1 MIYGSA
7 PQPLYCTIAFNVAYR
22 QHNNNVK
29 LPHIDS
35 CLLISYTNNHCLKL
49 SPKENYVR
57 TIITI
62 CVRHYMGAFECLS
75 IITICIRHYM
85 GAFECLAK
93 LKASVHTSSEQNSTL
108 ELKMQYS
115 IWDKNGDIVFVT
127 KIAILFWR

>member
-1 MIYGSA
+1 MG
-7 PQPLYCTIAFNVAYR
+7 AFE
-22 QHNNNVK
+22 
-29 LPHIDS
+29 
-35 CLLISYTNNHCLKL
+35 CLS
-49 SPKENYVR
+49 
-57 TIITI
+57 IITI